1 MGIDIGLYRI
11 RIGQFCM
18 PKKCKIKL
26 DCIVL
31 RKRTV
36 SVILRLVLFWSVLLT
51 LGGNVE
57 LNPGPLR
64 AAKQRTLSFAEVVS
78 SPPSTSAPN
87 PSLSQEPP
95 RRASSRAN
103 KDSEVMAFL
112 RDMKTEMRSDLAT
125 LNNKIDMNR
134 SVCDLKSENEC
145 LRQENQDMRGQI
157 DKLSA
162 KVDNIEGQSRR
173 NNLKF
178 HGIQGPIGEAWHDTE
193 SKVRHFISEKLG
205 LTDLQSVK
213 LDRAQRVGVKGDN
226 KCPIVAIFARFKD
239 KETVLRKARQVFPK
253 GAEFSVRE
261 DFTERVQMHRRELGK
276 HLVKARYRGQFAAI
290 RFDKLIIDNSVYKYD
305 EMTNEI
311 TRIGST
317 RPGPGG
323 PQNAFGPRDQDT
335 DSRTHPRDQDVTGAD
350 QSELEDFDN
359 KTASATD

>member
-1 MGIDIGLYRI
+1 M
-11 RIGQFCM
+11 
-18 PKKCKIKL
+18 
-26 DCIVL
+26 
-31 RKRTV
+31 T
-36 SVILRLVLFWSVLLT
+36 
-51 LGGNVE
+51 
-57 LNPGPLR
+57 
-64 AAKQRTLSFAEVVS
+64 
-78 SPPSTSAPN
+78 
-87 PSLSQEPP
+87 
-95 RRASSRAN
+95 
-103 KDSEVMAFL
+103 FL

-125 LNNKIDMNR
+125 LNNKIDDMNR

-145 LRQENQDMRGQI
+145 LRQENQDMRRQI

-178 HGIQGPIGEAWHDTE
+178 YGIQGRIGEAWHDTE

-205 LTDLQSVK
+205 LTDLQSVE
-213 LDRAQRVGVKGDN
+213 LDRAHRVGGKGDN
-226 KCPIVAIFARFKD
+226 KCPIVAKFARFKD
-239 KETVLRKARQVFPK
+239 KETILRKTRQVFPQ

-276 HLVKARYRGQFAAI
+276 HLVEARHRGQFAAI

-323 PQNAFGPRDQDT
+323 PQNAFGRRDQDT
-335 DSRTHPRDQDVTGAD
+335 GSRTHPRDQDVTGAD
-350 QSELEDFDN
+350 QSESEDFDN
-359 KTASATD
+359 ETTSATD